1 MPRYIKELQEV
12 EQLDNPRKVNYFN
25 GRELGQDY
33 YISDDKLYKQM
44 KNGNYRELMIQ
55 TNGYFNFYFV
65 KNKIKGKSRVGVKRI
80 NEMEY
85 KTTDEEQVVD
95 ENEKLIV
102 KCEITKD
109 GLNVINNN
117 PDKVDVIIDEC
128 S

>member
-12 EQLDNPRKVNYFN
+12 EQLVNPRKVNYFN

-55 TNGYFNFYFV
+55 TTGYFNFYFV
-65 KNKIKGKSRVGVKRI
+65 KNKFKGKSRIGVKII

-85 KTTDEEQVVD
+85 KPTEEQVVD
-95 ENEKLIV
+95 ENKDKLIV

-117 PDKVDVIIDEC
+117 PDKVDVIISED
-128 S
+128 